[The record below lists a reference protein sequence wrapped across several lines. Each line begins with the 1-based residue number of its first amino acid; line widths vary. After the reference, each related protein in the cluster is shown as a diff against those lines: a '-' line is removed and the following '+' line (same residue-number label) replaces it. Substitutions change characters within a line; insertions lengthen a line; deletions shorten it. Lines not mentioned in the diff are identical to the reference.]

1 MNKQLDIGI
10 IGLAVMGRSL
20 ALNLADHGFKVG
32 GFNRNH
38 TVTEQVSRQY
48 PHANLT
54 YFATLPEMVAQLQKP
69 RKIFLMIKAGT
80 PVDQMLA
87 QLVPLL
93 EQGDIVLDGGN
104 SYFEDTRRREAEL
117 AKQGLHFVG
126 VGISG
131 GEAGA
136 RRGPSIMPGG
146 NPEAYAQVQ
155 PLLEAIA
162 AKAEGEPCCTYL
174 GPEGAGHYVKMVHNG
189 IEYADMQ
196 LLAEAYLLLE
206 HAGLHDRREMA
217 QLLSEWNRG
226 ELQSFLL
233 GITAQILQE
242 PDDLAPGL
250 LLDKIVDSAAQKGTG
265 RWAGIES
272 LRQGVNLSTIVA
284 AGNARIMSN
293 ELERR
298 ATAHQMVAGPEKRDS
313 AQLAAPA
320 RDVKAATTATKAT
333 AGLTGQSPAAK
344 AAFAEQVRQALYA
357 GKIIAYAQGFNLLRH
372 ASQKFN
378 WQLPLGRIAAI
389 FRAGCIIQAA
399 FLNDIT
405 AAYTKN
411 PALENLVLD
420 EFFLTKLN
428 AYQQSLRQAAT
439 AGILGGIPVPV
450 LTSAVTYLDQFRA
463 EETGASLIQAQRDYF
478 GAHTFKRTDQAGD
491 FHHAWEQKLKI

>member
-206 HAGLHDRREMA
+206 HAGLHDRHEMA
-217 QLLSEWNRG
+217 QLFSEWNRG

-233 GITAQILQE
+233 GITAQILQ
-242 PDDLAPGL
+242 
-250 LLDKIVDSAAQKGTG
+250 
-265 RWAGIES
+265 
-272 LRQGVNLSTIVA
+272 
-284 AGNARIMSN
+284 
-293 ELERR
+293 
-298 ATAHQMVAGPEKRDS
+298 
-313 AQLAAPA
+313 
-320 RDVKAATTATKAT
+320 
-333 AGLTGQSPAAK
+333 
-344 AAFAEQVRQALYA
+344 
-357 GKIIAYAQGFNLLRH
+357 
-372 ASQKFN
+372 
-378 WQLPLGRIAAI
+378 
-389 FRAGCIIQAA
+389 
-399 FLNDIT
+399 
-405 AAYTKN
+405 
-411 PALENLVLD
+411 
-420 EFFLTKLN
+420 
-428 AYQQSLRQAAT
+428 
-439 AGILGGIPVPV
+439 
-450 LTSAVTYLDQFRA
+450 
-463 EETGASLIQAQRDYF
+463 
-478 GAHTFKRTDQAGD
+478 
-491 FHHAWEQKLKI
+491 

>member
-1 MNKQLDIGI
+1 MKKQLDIGI
-10 IGLAVMGRSL
+10 VGLAVMGRSL

-38 TVTEQVSRQY
+38 VVTEQVAREH

-54 YFATLPEMVAQLQKP
+54 YFATLPQLVAQLKRP
-69 RKIFLMIKAGT
+69 RKIFLMIKAGA

-87 QLVPLL
+87 QVTPLL
-93 EQGDIVLDGGN
+93 EKGDIVLDGGN
-104 SYFEDTRRREAEL
+104 SYFEDTRRRGAEL
-117 AKQGLHFVG
+117 HQQGLNFVG

-131 GEAGA
+131 GQAGA

-146 NPEAYAQVQ
+146 NQEAYAQVQ

-196 LLAEAYLLLE
+196 LIAEAYLLLE
-206 HAGLHDRREMA
+206 HAGLHDRQEMA
-217 QLLSEWNRG
+217 QLFSDWNRG

-250 LLDKIVDSAAQKGTG
+250 LLDKILDSAAQKGTG

-284 AGNARIMSN
+284 AGNARLMSN
-293 ELERR
+293 ELKRR
-298 ATAHQMVAGPEKRDS
+298 VTAHKLVAGPVKITGAQLVAS
-313 AQLAAPA
+313 AQAATQATASFTDQLAAA
-320 RDVKAATTATKAT
+320 
-333 AGLTGQSPAAK
+333 SPAAK

-357 GKIIAYAQGFNLLRH
+357 GKVIAYAQGFNLLRH
-372 ASQKFN
+372 ASQKFK

-399 FLNDIT
+399 FLNNIM

-411 PALENLVLD
+411 PQLENLLLD
-420 EFFLTKLN
+420 AFFLTKVN

-439 AGILGGIPVPV
+439 AGILGGVPVPV
-450 LTSAVTYLDQFRA
+450 LANAVTYLDQFRA

-478 GAHTFKRTDQAGD
+478 GAHTFKRTDQTGD